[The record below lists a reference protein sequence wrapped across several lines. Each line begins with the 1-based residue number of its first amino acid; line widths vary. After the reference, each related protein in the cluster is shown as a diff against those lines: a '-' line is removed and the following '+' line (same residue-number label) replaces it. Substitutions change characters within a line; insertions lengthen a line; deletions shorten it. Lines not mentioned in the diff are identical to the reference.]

1 MDNSDC
7 INSLI
12 NQGELRMHN
21 QEAQDSQSNIHD
33 GQLSDLGPVFRP
45 QTICLKEDPSSQK
58 GALKSNI
65 MCKY

>member
-33 GQLSDLGPVFRP
+33 GQLSDLGPVFQAPDYLLEGRS
-45 QTICLKEDPSSQK
+45 SSQRV
-58 GALKSNI
+58 LKSNI
-65 MCKY
+65 MYKY

>member
-1 MDNSDC
+1 MDSSVC

-12 NQGELRMHN
+12 NQGELRMHD
-21 QEAQDSQSNIHD
+21 QEIQDSQSNIHD
-33 GQLSDLGPVFRP
+33 GQLSDPGPGFRP

-58 GALKSNI
+58 GALKSSI